1 MTGDTLDRVAGITW
15 KSLVVAAGV
24 VAATIGLAQL
34 RVVVLAV
41 IISLLVAS
49 VLIPPVERLQ
59 RAGLPRMVATWVL
72 LVGATGLVGG
82 LIALLAPT
90 VVDEFA
96 DLGPTLVDGVDEV
109 ENWLVDGPLGL
120 SSQQITNY
128 RSQIGDQLSS
138 GGGGLTSGLLSGA
151 VLVGEVVAGLL
162 LAIVLVFFFV
172 KDGPRICQF
181 CLDQVRPADQ
191 DLARSL
197 GRRIWSTLSGYV
209 RGLALVGLVDGT
221 IIGVGLALIGVP
233 LVAPLALLVFVGSFF
248 PLVGAVV
255 AGGIATLVALVSG
268 GFSDALLTLG
278 VVVLVQQVEGNL
290 LAPLVLGRAVR
301 LHPVVILTALTAG
314 AVIGGI
320 AGAFLGVPV
329 AAVVAAAGGELKAHG
344 VIGPAAVSGIGSAG
358 PGGEE
363 ALDVAEAAGGTAA
376 PDEPVG
382 AHGDQEG
389 RSDHPE
395 GGEGLG

>member
-1 MTGDTLDRVAGITW
+1 MTGDTLDRMAGITW
-15 KSLVVAAGV
+15 KSLMVAAGV

-34 RVVVLAV
+34 RVVVLPV
-41 IISLLVAS
+41 ILALLVAS

-120 SSQQITNY
+120 SSAQIEDY
-128 RSQIGDQLSS
+128 RSQLGDQLSS
-138 GGGGLTSGLLSGA
+138 GSEGLTSGLLSGA

-162 LAIVLVFFFV
+162 LAVVLIFFFV

-181 CLDQVRPADQ
+181 FLDQVRPADR
-191 DLARSL
+191 DLARSV
-197 GRRIWSTLSGYV
+197 GRRVWSTLSGYV

-344 VIGPAAVSGIGSAG
+344 VIGPASPSGNGSARR
-358 PGGEE
+358 GEE
-363 ALDVAEAAGGTAA
+363 ALDVAEGAGGTAG

-389 RSDHPE
+389 RSDHAE
-395 GGEGLG
+395 GGEGFG